1 MHRHRDRLVIEPLRT
16 RGLVAL
22 LETMRPLE
30 ASFPEIDDPAPALR
44 IAMTIGFPKQAKSL
58 RRRRR
63 ATRSAPRV
71 PRSAP

>member
-44 IAMTIGFPKQAKSL
+44 IAMTIGFP
-58 RRRRR
+58 
-63 ATRSAPRV
+63 
-71 PRSAP
+71 